1 MKKLP
6 YWQDVQTTSVNKE
19 APRTSFMTYAD
30 RTQAMSGQFEKS
42 PYYQLLNGTWKFFYV
57 DAYKDLPADITSPT
71 ASTEG
76 WHDIQ
81 VPGNWEVQGF
91 GTAIY
96 TNHGYEFKPYKPQP
110 PLLPEQNPVGVYR
123 RNFTIPDDWNGRDVY
138 LHVAGAK
145 SGCYVYVNGKEVG
158 YNEDSKN
165 PAEYL
170 INPYLQPG
178 ENTLTFKIF
187 RWSTGSYLECQD
199 FWRMSGIERDAECRP
214 EKQWKQ

>member
-1 MKKLP
+1 MSKLTQLFACFSLMGSSMLAQSSPDLKLP

-81 VPGNWEVQGF
+81 VPG
-91 GTAIY
+91 
-96 TNHGYEFKPYKPQP
+96 
-110 PLLPEQNPVGVYR
+110 L
-123 RNFTIPDDWNGRDVY
+123 
-138 LHVAGAK
+138 
-145 SGCYVYVNGKEVG
+145 S
-158 YNEDSKN
+158 
-165 PAEYL
+165 L
-170 INPYLQPG
+170 IH
-178 ENTLTFKIF
+178 I
-187 RWSTGSYLECQD
+187 
-199 FWRMSGIERDAECRP
+199 
-214 EKQWKQ
+214 